1 MGVRQ
6 PLFEEAK
13 VRSKPHGEQQF
24 RLSWGTEKE
33 CTLWLYWSLA
43 VCCVQKGS
51 GAPAHLLPSCSHRHT
66 PAKQGKHESSRHR
79 RRFWFSSSQSP
90 NPVCSLEAKSKL
102 TGYLSRPHRWSSG
115 VTQHLHSAKSW
126 GHGHHA
132 MKVWLN
138 RSERAIEL
146 ELYLT
151 TWEILEQQSTQADA
165 YIKKRWK
172 KKPGLS
178 SWNHKKW
185 ELELSSCLRKTNQG
199 YLGDHS
205 KDSSVSKRKIAA

>member
-6 PLFEEAK
+6 PPFEEVK

-51 GAPAHLLPSCSHRHT
+51 GAPAHLLPSCSLRHT
-66 PAKQGKHESSRHR
+66 PAKQGKHESSRHH
-79 RRFWFSSSQSP
+79 RRFGSAALTGQTQCAPWKQR
-90 NPVCSLEAKSKL
+90 AHSKL
-102 TGYLSRPHRWSSG
+102 TGYLSRPYRWSSV
-115 VTQHLHSAKSW
+115 VTQHLHPAKSR

-138 RSERAIEL
+138 WSERVIEL
-146 ELYLT
+146 ELYLA

-172 KKPGLS
+172 RSL
-178 SWNHKKW
+178 
-185 ELELSSCLRKTNQG
+185 
-199 YLGDHS
+199 D
-205 KDSSVSKRKIAA
+205 

>member
-6 PLFEEAK
+6 ALLEEVK

-66 PAKQGKHESSRHR
+66 PAEQGKHESSKSTGI
-79 RRFWFSSSQSP
+79 WFLIQQLSQPKPSVLP
-90 NPVCSLEAKSKL
+90 GSKEHTANLQGIFLDL
-102 TGYLSRPHRWSSG
+102 TGEVQWSLSNSDP
-115 VTQHLHSAKSW
+115 AKSW

-132 MKVWLN
+132 MNVWLN
-138 RSERAIEL
+138 WSERVKDL
-146 ELYLT
+146 ELYLS
-151 TWEILEQQSTQADA
+151 TWEILEQQSTQAHA
-165 YIKKRWK
+165 YIRKRWK

-185 ELELSSCLRKTNQG
+185 ELVLSSC
-199 YLGDHS
+199 
-205 KDSSVSKRKIAA
+205 

>member
-66 PAKQGKHESSRHR
+66 PAKQGKHESSRHH

-90 NPVCSLEAKSKL
+90 NPVCSLEAKS
-102 TGYLSRPHRWSSG
+102 
-115 VTQHLHSAKSW
+115 TQQTYRVSFSTSQVKFRGHSALTSCKILRAWTPCNEGLAERKWKSHRV
-126 GHGHHA
+126 GALPHN
-132 MKVWLN
+132 LRN
-138 RSERAIEL
+138 TRATKHPGWCLHQE
-146 ELYLT
+146 EVKKEA
-151 TWEILEQQSTQADA
+151 W
-165 YIKKRWK
+165 IK
-172 KKPGLS
+172 
-178 SWNHKKW
+178 
-185 ELELSSCLRKTNQG
+185 
-199 YLGDHS
+199 
-205 KDSSVSKRKIAA
+205 